1 MKKLTGNEI
10 IKMYIDY
17 FKSLGHTEIE
27 SASLIPYNDKSLLW
41 INAGVTPLKKF
52 LDGSE
57 VPVSRRLVSVQKCI
71 RTGDIESVGR
81 TARHHT
87 FFQMLG
93 NFSIGDYFRKEALE
107 YAYTLLT
114 SPKYFDIDKDKL
126 YITVY
131 PDDIEAY
138 NKWIELGIDE
148 SHIVKLESNYWEI
161 GPGPSG
167 PDSEIFYDRGPKY
180 DPNNLGIELLEKEI
194 ENDRYI
200 EIWNNVF
207 SQYNAKE
214 GVPRSEYKELPSKN
228 IDTGMGVERMACI
241 MQEVETN
248 YDTDMFLPIMK
259 EIEKITGIKYNGQI
273 EFKIIADHIR
283 TLVFAI
289 ADGAMF
295 DNLGRGYVLRR
306 LLRRA
311 YRMGHKLGIEGSF
324 MYSLVNV
331 VVENYKEIYPYLE
344 EKKESIKKL
353 ILEEE
358 NLFQKTLLSG
368 EKKLENI
375 LT

>member
-214 GVPRSEYKELPSKN
+214 GVPRSEYKELHSKN
-228 IDTGMGVERMACI
+228 ID
-241 MQEVETN
+241 
-248 YDTDMFLPIMK
+248 
-259 EIEKITGIKYNGQI
+259 
-273 EFKIIADHIR
+273 
-283 TLVFAI
+283 
-289 ADGAMF
+289 
-295 DNLGRGYVLRR
+295 
-306 LLRRA
+306 
-311 YRMGHKLGIEGSF
+311 
-324 MYSLVNV
+324 
-331 VVENYKEIYPYLE
+331 
-344 EKKESIKKL
+344 
-353 ILEEE
+353 
-358 NLFQKTLLSG
+358 
-368 EKKLENI
+368 
-375 LT
+375 